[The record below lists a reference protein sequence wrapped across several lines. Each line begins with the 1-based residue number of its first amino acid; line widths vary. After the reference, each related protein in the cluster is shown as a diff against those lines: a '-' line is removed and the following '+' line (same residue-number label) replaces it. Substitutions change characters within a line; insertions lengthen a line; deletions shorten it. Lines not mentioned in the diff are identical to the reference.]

1 MNEGSKGLSIAALI
15 MGILSMLCCCIGF
28 PFAIV
33 GIILAIIVLVK
44 GKNGKGL
51 AIAGLI
57 TSGITLIISIITAIS
72 MIPVIPYIDGI
83 KDYIENVE
91 EYVSEYEEDGTYP
104 PVIDKMIEDGLIP
117 ADQADQLMD
126 QMVNSMPGVAQ
137 SDN

>member
-33 GIILAIIVLVK
+33 GIILAVIVLVK

-57 TSGITLIISIITAIS
+57 TSGITLVISIIAAVSI
-72 MIPVIPYIDGI
+72 IPVMPYMEGW
-83 KDYIENVE
+83 IEFGSNAESYME
-91 EYVSEYEEDGTYP
+91 EYDEYGTYP
-104 PVIDKMIEDGLIP
+104 PVIDQMIEDGIIP
-117 ADQADQLMD
+117 EDQAQQVMD
-126 QMVNSMPGVAQ
+126 QIKSSMPGI
-137 SDN
+137 SESND